1 MKRSLGPEGIQKN
14 CYNTHTKT
22 TNSNPAAIDTSCS
35 MSRLSVLHAVSSV
48 AGLTSTKVQAR
59 SEATPRRVLMP
70 GARREAT
77 TRRVVMP
84 GGRCS
89 VWTQRVSGW
98 REAAADWVL
107 ILTECGESRVG
118 SISHHPG

>member
-59 SEATPRRVLMP
+59 SEATPRRVVMS
-70 GARREAT
+70 GA
-77 TRRVVMP
+77 
-84 GGRCS
+84 RCS
-89 VWTQRVSGW
+89 VWTQRVSGC

-118 SISHHPG
+118 SVRHHPG